1 MNNFINLYTLSSDP
15 SLNTGHKSGAS
26 LSNLITG
33 QLAPGLGDGGVQ
45 GVNVV
50 VMMNTDPWLKFSP
63 H

>member
-1 MNNFINLYTLSSDP
+1 MINFINLYTLSSDS
-15 SLNTGHKSGAS
+15 SLNTGHESGAA
-26 LSNLITG
+26 LSNLFTG
-33 QLAPGLGDGGVQ
+33 QLAKGLGDGGLL